1 MASAAGASGASALYS
16 RLELKQIPGLDGV
29 RMIAVFLV
37 MLYHFGIPYVPGARG
52 VTMFFV
58 LSGFLITWLLLK
70 EQAVTGT
77 VSIRDFYWRR
87 SLRIFPAF
95 YAFWLLLVAEG
106 LLRDGNPPSAHSW
119 SAFFYVSNYYS
130 ALNDYP
136 TNGFSHTWSLGVEEQ
151 FYLVWPALFIWLGRD
166 LRRMTRVLVGLIA
179 TVSLY
184 RVVLAYGF
192 DVSSNYIYSA
202 FDTRL
207 DNLLIGCLA
216 AVAVYRRSWSW
227 LWDRTCGH
235 WAMPLLTI
243 VGVQISL
250 QLWRM
255 NAVPRYQDVLGYLVD
270 PLLFA
275 LFILQVVALSGTRV
289 WSWLDSGPARFL
301 GRISY
306 PLYLYQQV
314 TLYRGKVI
322 AADYPVLVQLGV
334 AVALTVA
341 VASGSYY
348 LIERPFLRLKHRF
361 SPIDRLRAA
370 SGDGRV
376 ARVASL

>member
-1 MASAAGASGASALYS
+1 MPRSGGAAALYS
-16 RLELKQIPGLDGV
+16 RLESKQIPGLDGV

-70 EQAVTGT
+70 EQAATGT
-77 VSIRDFYWRR
+77 VSVRDFYWRR
-87 SLRIFPAF
+87 ALRIFPAF

-130 ALNDYP
+130 ALNDHP
-136 TNGFSHTWSLGVEEQ
+136 VNGFSHTWSLGVEEQ
-151 FYLVWPALFIWLGRD
+151 FYLLWPAVFIWLSRD
-166 LRRMTRVLVGLIA
+166 LRRLTHALVGLIA
-179 TVSLY
+179 GISLY
-184 RVVLAYGF
+184 RVVLAYGL
-192 DVSSNYIYSA
+192 DVTSNYIYSA
-202 FDTRL
+202 FETRV
-207 DNLLIGCLA
+207 DNLLVGCLA
-216 AVAVYRRSWSW
+216 AVVVYRRSWSW
-227 LWDRTCGH
+227 LWDRACGH

-243 VGVQISL
+243 AGVMASL
-250 QLWRM
+250 QVWRM
-255 NAVPRYQDVLGYLVD
+255 DIVPRYQDVLGYLVD

-275 LFILQVVALSGTRV
+275 LFIPQVITLSGTKA
-289 WSWLDSGPARFL
+289 WSWLDSAPARFL

-322 AADYPVLVQLGV
+322 AADYPVWVQLGV
-334 AVALTVA
+334 AVALTVV
-341 VASGSYY
+341 VAAGSYY
-348 LIERPFLRLKHRF
+348 LIERPFLRLKRRF
-361 SPIDRLRAA
+361 SPVDRLGVASGDSGMARAA
-370 SGDGRV
+370 S
-376 ARVASL
+376 L